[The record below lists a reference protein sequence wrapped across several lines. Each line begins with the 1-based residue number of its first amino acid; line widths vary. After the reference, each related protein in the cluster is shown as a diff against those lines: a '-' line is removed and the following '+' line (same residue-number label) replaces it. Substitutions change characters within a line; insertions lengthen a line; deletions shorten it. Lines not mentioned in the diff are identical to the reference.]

1 MRIDAIKGALL
12 GLVQGLAEFLPVSS
26 SGHLVLVQRLFGLSE
41 GALSFDLAL
50 HLATALALAWTLRR
64 ELLFMAAHPFSR
76 LTLLVALSALP
87 TAAIGLALKDPVEA
101 LFASGRSLGLEFV
114 FTGLVLL
121 AAEAL
126 QARRKATRSLEEAGW
141 LDAVLVGAAQGVAV
155 LPAVSRSGLT
165 LAAGLARGLDRPAAV
180 RFSFLASVPPILGAF
195 LLDLK
200 DLLETGRG
208 AAGMAGATG
217 AAGLGADGAAGALGA
232 VLGGTPALS
241 LAAGMA
247 AAAVSGYLALRLML
261 KVFSKS
267 SLRGFAWYVIGLGS
281 LVLCE
286 QVFSG
291 RIFGRLF

>member
-1 MRIDAIKGALL
+1 MRVDAIQGILL

-121 AAEAL
+121 AAEAI
-126 QARRKATRSLEEAGW
+126 QARRKATRRLEEAGW

-180 RFSFLASVPPILGAF
+180 RFSFLASIPPVLGAA

-200 DLLETGRG
+200 DLLEAGR
-208 AAGMAGATG
+208 G
-217 AAGLGADGAAGALGA
+217 AAGLGAAGAAGGGAAGAL
-232 VLGGTPALS
+232 LGGIPALS

-247 AAAVSGYLALRLML
+247 AAAVSGYFALRLMFR
-261 KVFSKS
+261 VFSTS
-267 SLRGFAWYVIGLGS
+267 SLRGFAWYVIGLGV
-281 LVLCE
+281 LVLGE

-291 RIFGRLF
+291 RIFGSLF

>member
-1 MRIDAIKGALL
+1 MRVDAIQGALL

-50 HLATALALAWTLRR
+50 HLATALVLAWTMRR

-101 LFASGRSLGLEFV
+101 LFASGRRLGLEFV

-121 AAEAL
+121 AAEAI
-126 QARRKATRSLEEAGW
+126 QKRRKTRRGLEEAGC

-165 LAAGLARGLDRPAAV
+165 LAAGLARGLDRSAAV
-180 RFSFLASVPPILGAF
+180 RFSFLASIPPVLGAA

-200 DLLETGRG
+200 DLLEAGRG
-208 AAGMAGATG
+208 AAG
-217 AAGLGADGAAGALGA
+217 AAGLSAAGASGSGA
-232 VLGGTPALS
+232 AVALMGGIPALS

-261 KVFSKS
+261 RVFSTS
-267 SLRGFAWYVIGLGS
+267 SLRGFAWYVIGLGG
-281 LVLCE
+281 LVLGE

-291 RIFGRLF
+291 RIFGSLF